1 MYRYLIFYSLIPH
14 NNSVESE
21 DHSMKLNDHLKQLRT
36 SKNLSVYKLA
46 RMTDVSENHIHS
58 IEKGNSQ
65 PSVFTLEK
73 LLTAL
78 GTNLA
83 EFFNEEQ
90 AVLYPTE
97 LEQELLQTVR
107 RLDPE
112 QAKALIQ
119 LAALMNRDEKNPL

>member
-1 MYRYLIFYSLIPH
+1 
-14 NNSVESE
+14 
-21 DHSMKLNDHLKQLRT
+21 MKLNDHLKQLRT

-46 RMTDVSENHIHS
+46 RMTDVSENHIRS
-58 IEKGNSQ
+58 IEKGNSR

-90 AVLYPTE
+90 SVLYPTE
-97 LEQELLQTVR
+97 LEQELLLAVR

-112 QAKALIQ
+112 QAKALIH

>member
-58 IEKGNSQ
+58 IEKAILSH
-65 PSVFTLEK
+65 PSL
-73 LLTAL
+73 
-78 GTNLA
+78 
-83 EFFNEEQ
+83 
-90 AVLYPTE
+90 
-97 LEQELLQTVR
+97 R
-107 RLDPE
+107 
-112 QAKALIQ
+112 
-119 LAALMNRDEKNPL
+119 

>member
-1 MYRYLIFYSLIPH
+1 
-14 NNSVESE
+14 
-21 DHSMKLNDHLKQLRT
+21 MKLNDHLKQLRT

-46 RMTDVSENHIHS
+46 RMTDVSENHIRS

-65 PSVFTLEK
+65 PSVLTLEK
-73 LLTAL
+73 LTAL

-90 AVLYPTE
+90 SVLYPTE
-97 LEQELLQTVR
+97 MEQELLLAVR

-112 QAKALIQ
+112 QTKALIQ

>member
-1 MYRYLIFYSLIPH
+1 MYRCLIIYFLIPH

-21 DHSMKLNDHLKQLRT
+21 DKNMKLNEHLKQLRT

-46 RMTDVSENHIHS
+46 RMTDVSENHIRS

-65 PSVFTLEK
+65 PSVLTLEK

-83 EFFNEEQ
+83 EFFNEDQ
-90 AVLYPTE
+90 TVLYPSE
-97 LEQELLQTVR
+97 LEKELLLAVR
-107 RLDPE
+107 RLDDE
-112 QAKALIQ
+112 QAKALIH
-119 LAALMNRDEKNPL
+119 LTALMNRDE

>member
-1 MYRYLIFYSLIPH
+1 
-14 NNSVESE
+14 
-21 DHSMKLNDHLKQLRT
+21 MKLNDHLKQLRT

-46 RMTDVSENHIHS
+46 RMTDVSENHIRS
-58 IEKGNSQ
+58 IEKGNAQ

-90 AVLYPTE
+90 SVLYPTE
-97 LEQELLQTVR
+97 MEQELLLAVR

-112 QAKALIQ
+112 QTKALIQ